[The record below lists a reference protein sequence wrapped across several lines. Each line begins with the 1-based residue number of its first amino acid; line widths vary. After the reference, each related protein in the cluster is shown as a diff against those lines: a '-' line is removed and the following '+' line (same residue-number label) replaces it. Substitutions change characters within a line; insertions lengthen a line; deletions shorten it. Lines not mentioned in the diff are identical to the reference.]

1 MRANEFITETG
12 EEYVTF
18 RSGNLKLKISSHAYD
33 RLWPKRIPNRV
44 LNLGLS
50 KLKYIEKE
58 LSTIEV
64 GHSAWAL
71 DPTTGLSLAVRS
83 LGNNSYKV
91 TTSHYRRT
99 YDTGDSPVIK
109 LPIGD
114 AITREEQQL
123 DELDFMGMSQC
134 TKDCS
139 GHEAGYAWSKAH
151 GGASAASWS
160 PSFNKGAEIASLGY

>member
-1 MRANEFITETG
+1 MRAREFITESG
-12 EEYVTF
+12 EKYARY
-18 RSGNLKLKISSHAYD
+18 RSGNLDLLISQHAYD
-33 RLWPKRIPNRV
+33 RTWASRIPNRV

-50 KLKYIEKE
+50 KLKHIEKE

-71 DPTTGLSLAVRS
+71 DPTTGLSLGIRR
-83 LGNNSYKV
+83 LNGNNRYKIG
-91 TTSHYRRT
+91 TSHYRRT
-99 YDTGDSPVIK
+99 YDTGDRPVFK

-114 AITREEQQL
+114 VTTKEQQL

-134 TKDCS
+134 TRDCS